1 MINYDIEEIFDKSL
15 TDNELIRIISQKIW
29 NIINLDSE
37 LLNE

>member
-15 TDNELIRIISQKIW
+15 TDNELKIIIIQKIR

>member
-1 MINYDIEEIFDKSL
+1 MINYDIEDIFDKSL
-15 TDNELIRIISQKIW
+15 TDNELKKIINQKIR

>member
-15 TDNELIRIISQKIW
+15 TNNELKKIINQKIW

-37 LLNE
+37 LSNE

>member
-15 TDNELIRIISQKIW
+15 TDNELKKIINQKIL

>member
-15 TDNELIRIISQKIW
+15 TDNELKKIINQKVW

-37 LLNE
+37 LSNE

>member
-1 MINYDIEEIFDKSL
+1 MINYDIEDIFDKSL
-15 TDNELIRIISQKIW
+15 TDNELKKIINQKIW

>member
-1 MINYDIEEIFDKSL
+1 MSYDIEGMCEKSL
-15 TDNELIRIISQKIW
+15 TDNELKKIINQKIW

>member
-15 TDNELIRIISQKIW
+15 TDNELKKIINQKIW
-29 NIINLDSE
+29 NIIKLDSE

>member
-15 TDNELIRIISQKIW
+15 TDNELKIIINQKIW
-29 NIINLDSE
+29 NIIKLDSE

>member
-1 MINYDIEEIFDKSL
+1 MINYDIKEIFDKSL
-15 TDNELIRIISQKIW
+15 TDNELKKIINQKIW

>member
-1 MINYDIEEIFDKSL
+1 MINYDIEEIFDKYL
-15 TDNELIRIISQKIW
+15 TDNELKKIINQKIW

>member
-15 TDNELIRIISQKIW
+15 TDNELKKIINQKIW

>member
-1 MINYDIEEIFDKSL
+1 MINYDIEEVFDKSL
-15 TDNELIRIISQKIW
+15 TDNELKKIINQKIW

>member
-15 TDNELIRIISQKIW
+15 TDNELKKIINQKIW

-37 LLNE
+37 LSNE

>member
-15 TDNELIRIISQKIW
+15 TDNELKKIINQKVW

>member
-15 TDNELIRIISQKIW
+15 TDNELIKIINHKIW

-37 LLNE
+37 LSNE

>member
-1 MINYDIEEIFDKSL
+1 MINYDIEEIFEKSL
-15 TDNELIRIISQKIW
+15 TDNELKKIINQKIW